1 MQTINTSGRRKN
13 AIARVYMTQ
22 GTGKVTINKR
32 DLTEYFPLPTLQ
44 YKVKQ
49 PFLLTETLDQ
59 FDIKANLDGGGIT
72 GQAEAL
78 RLAISKALIEVNEEL
93 KPTLKAE
100 GLTTRDPRMVERKK
114 FGQKKARKKLSWNEA
129 WGRGAPRVHP
139 HRHKYLSPRHTMWH
153 SRLLRA

>member
-93 KPTLKAE
+93 KPSLKAE

-114 FGQKKARKKLSWNEA
+114 FGQKKARKKFQFSK
-129 WGRGAPRVHP
+129 R
-139 HRHKYLSPRHTMWH
+139 
-153 SRLLRA
+153 

>member
-32 DLTEYFPLPTLQ
+32 DITEYFPLPTLQ

-49 PFLLTETLDQ
+49 PFMLTETIDQ

-78 RLAISKALIEVNEEL
+78 RLATSKALIELNEEL

-114 FGQKKARKKLSWNEA
+114 FGQKKARKKFQFSK
-129 WGRGAPRVHP
+129 R
-139 HRHKYLSPRHTMWH
+139 
-153 SRLLRA
+153 

>member
-1 MQTINTSGRRKN
+1 MQTFNTSGRRKN

-49 PFLLTETLDQ
+49 PFMLTETLDQ

-78 RLAISKALIEVNEEL
+78 RLAISKALIELNDEL

-100 GLTTRDPRMVERKK
+100 RLTTRDPRMVERKK
-114 FGQKKARKKLSWNEA
+114 YGQKKARKKFQFSK
-129 WGRGAPRVHP
+129 R
-139 HRHKYLSPRHTMWH
+139 
-153 SRLLRA
+153 

>member
-32 DLTEYFPLPTLQ
+32 DITEYFPLPTLQ

-49 PFLLTETLDQ
+49 PFMLTETLDQ

-78 RLAISKALIEVNEEL
+78 RLAISKALIELNEEL

-114 FGQKKARKKLSWNEA
+114 YGQKKARKKFQFSK
-129 WGRGAPRVHP
+129 R
-139 HRHKYLSPRHTMWH
+139 
-153 SRLLRA
+153 

>member
-32 DLTEYFPLPTLQ
+32 AITEYFPLPTLQ
-44 YKVKQ
+44 CKVKQ
-49 PFLLTETLDQ
+49 PFMLTETLDQ

-78 RLAISKALIEVNEEL
+78 RLAISKALIELNEEL

-114 FGQKKARKKLSWNEA
+114 FGQKKARKKFQFSK
-129 WGRGAPRVHP
+129 R
-139 HRHKYLSPRHTMWH
+139 
-153 SRLLRA
+153 